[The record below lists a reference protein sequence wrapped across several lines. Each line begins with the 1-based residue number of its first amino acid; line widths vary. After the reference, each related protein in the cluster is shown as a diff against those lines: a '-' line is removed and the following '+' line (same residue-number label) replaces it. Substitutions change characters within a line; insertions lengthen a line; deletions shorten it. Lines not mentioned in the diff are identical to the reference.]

1 MTRKEKTGNDMGN
14 SNSKENSI
22 ILTQNP
28 ETIRERVNKLGD
40 EKKKKHH
47 KQTKKKNNKSGNT
60 WTIYQ
65 KRLIKQ
71 PHIKMSQRHE
81 LLL

>member
-47 KQTKKKNNKSGNT
+47 KQTKKKNNKPGNT
-60 WTIYQ
+60 
-65 KRLIKQ
+65 
-71 PHIKMSQRHE
+71 
-81 LLL
+81 

>member
-14 SNSKENSI
+14 SNTKENSI

-40 EKKKKHH
+40 EKKKNIISKVRR
-47 KQTKKKNNKSGNT
+47 KITNQEILEPYIKSV
-60 WTIYQ
+60 
-65 KRLIKQ
+65 
-71 PHIKMSQRHE
+71 
-81 LLL
+81 